1 MIPKYNEMYEEVLAA
16 LSKAKELRLTDLV
29 DQVSILLNLSED
41 ERNER
46 LANDNCTIIYYR
58 LGWTKCRFSNN
69 LLRKNS
75 SKICY
80 KFYQID

>member
-29 DQVSILLNLSED
+29 DQVSTLLNLSED

-46 LANDNCTIIYYR
+46 LAKQLHDHLLSAR
-58 LGWTKCRFSNN
+58 LDKD
-69 LLRKNS
+69 LLGKSWSRKNS
-75 SKICY
+75 K
-80 KFYQID
+80 KRRVQHH